1 MRKLRLILI
10 YDLIAI
16 HILLNI
22 SRSNGNQAIKFGKS
36 IHYNERKSYR
46 KEERR
51 LVTDLFLFLK
61 KTLYEVKASVQL
73 FSFNIF

>member
-1 MRKLRLILI
+1 M
-10 YDLIAI
+10 
-16 HILLNI
+16 LLNI

-46 KEERR
+46 KEESR